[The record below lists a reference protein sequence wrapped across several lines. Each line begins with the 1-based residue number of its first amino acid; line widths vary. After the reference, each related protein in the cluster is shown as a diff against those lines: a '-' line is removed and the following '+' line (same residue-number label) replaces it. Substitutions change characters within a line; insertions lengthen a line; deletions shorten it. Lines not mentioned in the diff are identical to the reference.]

1 MLGKL
6 LKSLLVAAA
15 IITSTAAPLSAEEMP
30 SSLATVTLGV
40 GRTAPVSQYATVRKG
55 SRGADVKTLQNIL
68 NYLIGANL
76 VVDGIAG
83 NATVNAIK
91 TYQRMDGLTADGICG
106 SGTWSHL
113 TQDYNDACN
122 GLVRNGSVGPQVREF
137 QTKYNAVTGA
147 NLTVDGI
154 AGNATVNAIKTYQR
168 MKGLT
173 VDGIAGPKTFAAL
186 RADYNN
192 ASQAPAPSSS
202 LGNYVNSL
210 VGRNAIDWGGLDS
223 STQCVELP
231 KYYIQQYF
239 GVNCRNRGLGNGN
252 TLYSGIANAYPNL
265 FTSIKY
271 YDGFVPQVGDIIS
284 FHSATSPTKGHAAIV
299 IAVSDK
305 VYTIA

>member
-1 MLGKL
+1 MLGNL

-91 TYQRMDGLTADGICG
+91 TYQRM
-106 SGTWSHL
+106 
-113 TQDYNDACN
+113 
-122 GLVRNGSVGPQVREF
+122 
-137 QTKYNAVTGA
+137 
-147 NLTVDGI
+147 
-154 AGNATVNAIKTYQR
+154 
-168 MKGLT
+168 KGLT

-192 ASQAPAPSSS
+192 AAQAPAPSSS

-210 VGRNAIDWGGLDS
+210 VGRSAIDWGGLDS

-231 KYYIQQYF
+231 KYYIQQCF

-271 YDGFVPQVGDIIS
+271 YNGFVPQVGDIIS

-305 VYTIA
+305 YYTIAEQWAGSGTIRTRTITVRPPQYGVSYTIIGVARPK